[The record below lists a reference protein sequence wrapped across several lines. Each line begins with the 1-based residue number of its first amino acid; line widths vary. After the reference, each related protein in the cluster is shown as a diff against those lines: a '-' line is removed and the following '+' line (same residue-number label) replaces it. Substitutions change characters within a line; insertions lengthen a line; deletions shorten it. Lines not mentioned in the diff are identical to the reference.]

1 MIWSVSVASTG
12 AVACAC
18 ACAGATSSSASGDAV
33 MDKRMAC
40 DFGMVMPPDDLVIL
54 ILRMIRDSHMRF
66 SARTV
71 NRLGLRH
78 WHHGVPMG

>member
-1 MIWSVSVASTG
+1 MIWSDSVGSVG
-12 AVACAC
+12 AEVC
-18 ACAGATSSSASGDAV
+18 ACAGTTSSSASGDAV

-40 DFGMVMPPDDLVIL
+40 DFGMVMPPDDLLIM
-54 ILRMIRDSHMRF
+54 ILRMIRDLHMRF
-66 SARTV
+66 SAGAV